1 MVACPRAVLDLTTHP
16 LIRLGDVTSAEKIRA
31 ADLPNLKLIH
41 YPDPRLREVS
51 TPIKVVDDAVR
62 ALAQRMATVLSKS
75 GGVGLAGCQVGVTV
89 RLFLAGV
96 PDEDGS
102 GVMAYINPRI
112 VEQSDPV
119 EDEEG
124 CLSFPTIYSRIK
136 RFNKV
141 VLEAVDLEGRLFEQ
155 TAQGLMA
162 RCFQHECDHI
172 DGRMI
177 IDRMGSV
184 AKLAHRKTLKQLEE
198 DFAEL

>member
-1 MVACPRAVLDLTTHP
+1 M
-16 LIRLGDVTSAEKIRA
+16 TSAEKIRS
-31 ADLPNLKLIH
+31 ADLPALKLIH

-51 TPIKVVDDAVR
+51 TPIDAVDDAVR
-62 ALAQRMATVLSKS
+62 ALAQRMAAILSRAS
-75 GGVGLAGCQVGVTV
+75 GVGLAGCQVGVTV

-96 PDEDGS
+96 PDETGE

-112 VEQSDPV
+112 VEQSDPAD
-119 EDEEG
+119 DEEG
-124 CLSFPTIYSRIK
+124 CLSFPSIYTRIK
-136 RFNKV
+136 RYNTV
-141 VLEAVDLEGRLFEQ
+141 VLEAIDLEGRRFQQ

-184 AKLAHRKTLKQLEE
+184 ARLAHRKALKQLEE